1 MVFLKYLLPSI
12 GAPELQFFFHAI
24 ASILLSQKAP
34 PIIKDGAK
42 CLNYIY
48 FYQVIPLTLPQV
60 PFVYFACL
68 IAACAAASL
77 AIGTRNGEQD
87 T

>member
-1 MVFLKYLLPSI
+1 MVK
-12 GAPELQFFFHAI
+12 
-24 ASILLSQKAP
+24 LSL
-34 PIIKDGAK
+34 G
-42 CLNYIY
+42 LNR
-48 FYQVIPLTLPQV
+48 PQV
-60 PFVYFACL
+60 PRLHAETKLHTNTKPPHSFRNEEVVFCIMQSAFQTACPNYLLL